1 MGHIT
6 NPDREYR
13 LLQQKLDRTPTGA
26 PDSPVL
32 MQILKL
38 LFKPE
43 EAELARRVPGRPT
56 SLEALAH
63 KTGLNPEEL
72 SKRLTELAE
81 RGLMLDFERKGRRYF
96 MLPPVVIGLFEF
108 TYMRTRDD
116 VPLADLAS
124 LFDQYMH
131 QDDKFAHSVFQGQT
145 QIGRALVRE
154 EALPDGDHNEI
165 LDWER
170 ASRLVQDA
178 TAVGVSMCACRHK
191 AHHLGRACDAPVDV
205 CLSLNGGAVTLAR
218 SGNVRLITQAE
229 GMRVLEQCKEAGLV
243 QVGDNVRKQ
252 VAYICNC
259 CRCCCGMLD
268 AIRHFDIRNAVVTSN
283 WLMHV
288 DNDKCKGC
296 GKCAPACPIDAITM
310 TDAHPKK
317 AVIDSGLCLGCGV
330 CYSACKLDALKMK
343 PREKRVITPEDAF
356 ERILTMAIERGKLAD
371 LIFDDPENLG
381 YRALGRVISALEKT
395 PPARA
400 LMAIKPLKSAF
411 LNALLR
417 RTSR

>member
-1 MGHIT
+1 MGHHT

-32 MQILKL
+32 MQILKM
-38 LFKPE
+38 LFRPA
-43 EAELARRVPGRPT
+43 EAELAVRIPGKPT
-56 SLEALAH
+56 SLESLSH
-63 KTGLNPEEL
+63 KTGVPAEEL
-72 SKRLTELAE
+72 SKRLSELAE

-96 MLPPVVIGLFEF
+96 MLPPIVIGLFEF

-116 VPLADLAS
+116 VPLADLAK

-131 QDDKFAHSVFQGQT
+131 QDDKFARSVFQGQT
-145 QIGRALVRE
+145 QIGRTLVQE
-154 EALPDGDHNEI
+154 DALPEDDHSEI

-170 ASRLVQDA
+170 ASRLIQDA

-205 CLSLNGGAVTLAR
+205 CLSLNGGAVALAR
-218 SGNVRLITQAE
+218 SGNVKLISQSE
-229 GMRVLEQCKEAGLV
+229 GMRILERCKEAGLV
-243 QVGDNVRKQ
+243 QVGDNVQKQ
-252 VAYICNC
+252 VAYMCNC

-296 GKCAPACPIDAITM
+296 GKCVSACPIDAISM
-310 TDAHPKK
+310 TDAKPRK
-317 AVIDSGLCLGCGV
+317 AAIDNGLCLGCGV
-330 CYSACKLDALKMK
+330 CYSTCKFDALHMK
-343 PREKRVITPEDAF
+343 ARAQRTITPEDAF
-356 ERILTMAIERGKLAD
+356 GRIITMAIERGKLAD

-400 LMAIKPLKSAF
+400 LMAIQPLKSAF
-411 LNALLR
+411 LNALLKKA
-417 RTSR
+417 SH